1 MNILFNKLLHWEPFF
16 LSMRKQLTRRV
27 VSDSDPLESGGLL
40 SDLGKPVRFT
50 QVPPV

>member
-27 VSDSDPLESGGLL
+27 GSGLRPTRVGGVTSDQ
-40 SDLGKPVRFT
+40 GKPVRFT
-50 QVPPV
+50 QVAPV